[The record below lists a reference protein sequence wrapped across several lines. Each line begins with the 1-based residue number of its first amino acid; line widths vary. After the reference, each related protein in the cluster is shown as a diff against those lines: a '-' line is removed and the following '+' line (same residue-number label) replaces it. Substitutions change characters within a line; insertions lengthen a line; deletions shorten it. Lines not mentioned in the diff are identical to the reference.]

1 MNGVELRA
9 EWEAARAGI
18 APQDRAALIGM
29 GMLARDV
36 DQMVGSVHISLC
48 GGGFYEPDPE
58 GVCCLISP
66 VRVHTALTPEST
78 SPDVYCRLGPIID
91 LIAWH
96 PARPRRWAL
105 RAGIAEWLGCI
116 EPQYLEPAAVPIWRS
131 PLAWLQAECTGLVL
145 LLDEALSRYRVL
157 SRCACGLL
165 AEDEQHATELRD
177 TLERPFAA
185 PPVSV
190 GRNTR
195 RAA

>member
-1 MNGVELRA
+1 MNSVDLRL
-9 EWEAARAGI
+9 EWEAARAGL
-18 APQDRAALIGM
+18 APQDREGLIGM
-29 GMLARDV
+29 GVLAHDV
-36 DQMVGSVHISLC
+36 GQMVGSVNISLC
-48 GGGFYEPDPE
+48 DGGFYEPDTQ
-58 GVCCLISP
+58 GGCCLITP

-78 SPDVYCRLGPIID
+78 SPDVYCRLGAIID
-91 LIAWH
+91 LVAWH

-105 RAGIAEWLGCI
+105 RAGIAEWLGCV
-116 EPQYLEPAAVPIWRS
+116 EPQYLDPAAVPIWRS

-157 SRCACGLL
+157 SWCVCGIL
-165 AEDEQHATELRD
+165 AEDGQHVTELRES
-177 TLERPFAA
+177 LEWPFGA